1 MIKEVIAKNEERMKK
16 TLSAAKSEFASLRA
30 GRATPALLD
39 KVMVEYYGSLVPVNQ
54 VGNISVPEP
63 RMILIQPWEKPM
75 LHEIEKAIT
84 RSDLGLSPNNDGT
97 VIRLNIPQLTEERR
111 TDLVKTLNKR
121 AEESKV
127 SVRNIRRDANEAIK
141 KLEKGKSLSKQIE
154 KVVKESEAKV
164 VEGFSEVEICLM
176 KRFLKQ
182 MIANME
188 QEESKKE

>member
-16 TLSAAKSEFASLRA
+16 TLSAEKSEFASLRA
-30 GRATPALLD
+30 GRANPALLD

-84 RSDLGLSPNNDGT
+84 RSDLGLSPNNDDT

-141 KLEKGKSLSKQIE
+141 KLEKAKSITEDDAKKAQEDIQKIVDKYIKEIDIARAE
-154 KVVKESEAKV
+154 KEKEIM
-164 VEGFSEVEICLM
+164 EV
-176 KRFLKQ
+176 
-182 MIANME
+182 
-188 QEESKKE
+188 